1 MAKLFGFS
9 IDDKQDKS
17 PSVIS
22 PVPQTNEDGVDNYIS
37 SGFYGQYVDIEGVY
51 KTEHELIR
59 RYREMS
65 LHPEC
70 DGAIE
75 DVVNEA
81 IVSDLYDS
89 PVEIELSNLNAS
101 EGLKKKI
108 REEFKYLKEILDF
121 DRKSHEI
128 FRNWYVDGRVYYL
141 KVIDIKNPQAGIQ
154 ELRYIDPLKMKYIR
168 QEKKDPNKID
178 NGYVKIG
185 GKNEDITNGPEFE
198 EYFQYTPSPS
208 ATYGLNAMSRGSA
221 KSVKIAKDAVTYC
234 TSGLVDRNKNTVLSY
249 LHKAIKAL
257 NQLRMIEDSLV
268 IYRLSRAPERRIFY
282 IDVGNLPKVKA
293 EQYLKEVMSRYRN
306 KLVYNAQTGEVRDDR
321 KFMSMLEDFWLP
333 RREGGRG
340 TEITTLP
347 GGQNLGELSDIEYFQ
362 KKLYRALGVPESRI
376 AADGGFNLGRS
387 SEILRDELKFAKFV
401 GRLRKRFAQM
411 FNDMLKTQLILK
423 NIVSPSDWEIMKD
436 HIQYDFLYDNQ
447 FAELKESEMLQ
458 SRLGNLAQIEPFI
471 GKYYSTEYVR
481 KRILRQTDQEIIEID
496 EQIEDEIKKGI
507 IPDPSTIDPITGQ
520 PLPQPGA
527 EGMPP
532 APEGMPGEGSG
543 MAGMGAD
550 TMSMGEI
557 PVEAD
562 LESEVQA
569 TNKQYSKDIKKS
581 EL

>member
-9 IDDKQDKS
+9 IDRNQDKS
-17 PSVIS
+17 PSIVS
-22 PVPQTNEDGVDNYIS
+22 PVPQTNEDGVDNYVS
-37 SGFYGQYVDIEGVY
+37 SGFYGQYVDIEGVF
-51 KTEHELIR
+51 KTEHDLIK

-65 LHPEC
+65 LHPEA

-89 PVEIELSNLNAS
+89 PVEIELSNVGVS
-101 EGLKKKI
+101 DPLKKKI
-108 REEFKYLKEILDF
+108 REEFKYIKEILDF

-128 FRNWYVDGRVYYL
+128 FRNWYVDGRLYYL
-141 KVIDIKNPQAGIQ
+141 KVIDMKAPQEGIK

-168 QEKKDPNKID
+168 KEKKNPNGKFD
-178 NGYVKIG
+178 NGVIRINKQDDNLN
-185 GKNEDITNGPEFE
+185 KGPEFD

-208 ATYGLNAMSRGSA
+208 TTGGLAMSRGSA
-221 KSVKIAKDAVTYC
+221 KSVKIAKDSVTYC

-306 KLVYNAQTGEVRDDR
+306 KLVYDASTGEVRDDR
-321 KFMSMLEDFWLP
+321 KFMSMMEDFWLP

-401 GRLRKRFAQM
+401 GRLRKRFANM
-411 FNDMLKTQLILK
+411 FSDMLKTQLILK
-423 NIVSPSDWEIMKD
+423 NIITPEDWEVMRD

-447 FAELKESEMLQ
+447 FAELKEKELTEG
-458 SRLGNLAQIEPFI
+458 RLALLAQAEPYI

-496 EQIEDEIKKGI
+496 EQIEDEIQKGI
-507 IPDPSTIDPITGQ
+507 IPDPSTIDPVTGQ
-520 PLPQPGA
+520 PLPQAGEGA
-527 EGMPP
+527 GMEGM
-532 APEGMPGEGSG
+532 GEDT
-543 MAGMGAD
+543 MGMGEVP
-550 TMSMGEI
+550 ME
-557 PVEAD
+557 PD
-562 LESEVQA
+562 LEAAAAEVDA
-569 TNKQYSKDIKKS
+569 QYQKDTKKA